1 MEPPKKLITRI
12 LEFAFMLALSA
23 FLINTAACWILE
35 VWPVLLAIALV
46 LAAIIIIYRIWKH
59 EHDDLGKW

>member
-1 MEPPKKLITRI
+1 
-12 LEFAFMLALSA
+12 MLALSA
-23 FLINTAACWILE
+23 FLINTAACWILD

-59 EHDDLGKW
+59 KHDDLGKW